1 MHKLKIA
8 GFILLSALFT
18 FSIFSNKNTSVSSTD
33 DNSIPVVEIVNLE
46 EPKNVSNED
55 TLITEVEQ
63 LVSTSEYLVER
74 DGVKYKFL
82 FTTPSNVDYIVEE
95 INKIY
100 EDEFKECIIAYSND
114 LDESSFQVTINSES
128 FLINAVN

>member
-1 MHKLKIA
+1 MNKLKIA

-18 FSIFSNKNTSVSSTD
+18 VSIFSNKNTSVSNTN
-33 DNSIPVVEIVNLE
+33 DNSVPVTETVNLE

-63 LVSTSEYLVER
+63 LVSASEYLVER

-100 EDEFKECIIAYSND
+100 EDEFKECIISYSDD
-114 LDESSFQVTINSES
+114 LDNLSYQVTINSES
-128 FLINAVN
+128 FLINAVD

>member
-1 MHKLKIA
+1 MNKLKIA
-8 GFILLSALFT
+8 GFILLSTLFT
-18 FSIFSNKNTSVSSTD
+18 FSIFSNKNTSLSNTN
-33 DNSIPVVEIVNLE
+33 DNSVPVEETVNLE

-100 EDEFKECIIAYSND
+100 EDEFKECIISYSDD
-114 LDESSFQVTINSES
+114 LDNLSYQVTINSES
-128 FLINAVN
+128 FLINAVD